1 MAPVTDVRRSSFAGR
16 HLDPASHMGEILFG
30 LIMTLTFTLAAGIVI
45 QEEGRQGA
53 REMLIGILGCN
64 LAWGIIDAV
73 FYLMSTIF
81 SRGHGLSVLK
91 KLKLTKDKETSR
103 NLLKDEMPLFMSAI
117 LKPEEIDNL
126 NERLVELESLPTKKI
141 ISSVDFRAAFLIFLL
156 VFSCTFPVALPFIF
170 LTNTA
175 IALRISNGIALL
187 ILFFGGVSVGKYAG
201 FHSYWTG
208 TIIMFLGI
216 ILVALTIALGG

>member
-1 MAPVTDVRRSSFAGR
+1 MAEKNLWQKFKEKNESV
-16 HLDPASHMGEILFG
+16 LDPIDRISEVLFG
-30 LIMTLTFTLAAGIVI
+30 LIMVLSFTGSISVVSDGRAEISELLWAA
-45 QEEGRQGA
+45 
-53 REMLIGILGCN
+53 LGCN

-73 FYLMSTIF
+73 FYLMGTIF

-126 NERLVELESLPTKKI
+126 NERLVNLQSLPTKKI